1 VSDIVERLRTEAAD
15 LRAENERLKMEVS
28 VRGNMLE
35 AERARVAELEAEVER
50 LRRLWGNRD
59 G

>member
-1 VSDIVERLRTEAAD
+1 MSDIVERLRTEAAD